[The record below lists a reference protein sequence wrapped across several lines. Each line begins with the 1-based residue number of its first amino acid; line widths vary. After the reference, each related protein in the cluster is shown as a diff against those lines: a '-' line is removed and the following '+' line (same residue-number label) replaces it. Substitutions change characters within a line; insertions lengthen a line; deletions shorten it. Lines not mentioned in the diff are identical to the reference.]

1 MTYWIILNFLVEKR
15 FKKYILISRDLCVA
29 FDRGDPTWS
38 EPQPRASLLNSDWSR
53 RDAARNTV
61 DRWSGIHGGGGLFRR
76 LSKRL
81 DAASGEVRY
90 WGVSYKPHSWRHPT
104 CANRPGQG
112 VAGISKD
119 DLLSLSLSVSLLPSF
134 SPFVLPPSSHS
145 SGRHDT
151 APKTIPGEMEP
162 AQKSGGARG
171 GGRGWREQ
179 TSTAGEAAMLYRS
192 H

>member
-1 MTYWIILNFLVEKR
+1 MTYWTIFNLLVEKR
-15 FKKYILISRDLCVA
+15 LKKYILILQDLCVA

-38 EPQPRASLLNSDWSR
+38 ESRTRASLLNSDWSR
-53 RDAARNTV
+53 RDAACNTV
-61 DRWSGIHGGGGLFRR
+61 DRWREIHGGGGLFRR

-90 WGVSYKPHSWRHPT
+90 WGVSCKLHSWRHPT

-119 DLLSLSLSVSLLPSF
+119 DLLFLSLSDSLLPSF
-134 SPFVLPPSSHS
+134 SLFVLPPSSHS
-145 SGRHDT
+145 SERRDT
-151 APKTIPGEMEP
+151 APKTIPGEREP
-162 AQKSGGARG
+162 AQKG
-171 GGRGWREQ
+171 GGVEGGWREQ